1 MGKVLVAARVENV
14 GDLLAADQGRLAP
27 AEVRAV
33 EVTNALVDTGATGLS
48 MPRSLLET
56 LGLKYL
62 RTRKA
67 ISSAGPM
74 EVRVFGTARLTV
86 QGRDCPVDV
95 TELPDG
101 CPVLIGQI
109 PLEAM
114 DFVVDMPMR
123 RLVGSQRKR
132 AARPRDADLSSDELS
147 DERLG

>member
-1 MGKVLVAARVENV
+1 MGKVLVTARVENV
-14 GDLLAADQGRLAP
+14 GDLLDADQGRIAP
-27 AEVRAV
+27 NEVRAV
-33 EVTNALVDTGATGLS
+33 EVSDALVDTGATGLS
-48 MPRSLLET
+48 MPQSLLET

-67 ISSAGPM
+67 LTSAGPAD
-74 EVRVFGTARLTV
+74 VRVFGTARLTV

-114 DFVVDMPMR
+114 DFVVDMP
-123 RLVGSQRKR
+123 SQRLIGNP
-132 AARPRDADLSSDELS
+132 AHGGEHIIELY
-147 DERLG
+147 

>member
-1 MGKVLVAARVENV
+1 MGKVVVAARVENV
-14 GDLLAADQGRLAP
+14 GDRLAVDQGRLAP

-33 EVTNALVDTGATGLS
+33 EVADALVDPGAWGLS
-48 MPRSLLET
+48 MPRSLLGT

-67 ISSAGPM
+67 LSSAGPM
-74 EVRVFGTARLTV
+74 EVRVFGTARLSV

-95 TELPDG
+95 SELPDG

-114 DFVVDMPMR
+114 DFVMDLPSR
-123 RLVGSQRKR
+123 SLVGNP
-132 AARPRDADLSSDELS
+132 AHGGEHIIELY
-147 DERLG
+147 

>member
-1 MGKVLVAARVENV
+1 MGKIVVAARVENV

-27 AEVRAV
+27 GSVRSV
-33 EVTNALVDTGATGLS
+33 EVADALVDTGATGLS
-48 MPRSLLET
+48 MPRALLGT

-67 ISSAGPM
+67 LSSSGPM
-74 EVRVFGTARLTV
+74 EVRVFGTARLSV

-114 DFVVDMPMR
+114 DFVVDLPSR
-123 RLVGSQRKR
+123 RLVGN
-132 AARPRDADLSSDELS
+132 PEHGGEHVIELY
-147 DERLG
+147 

>member
-1 MGKVLVAARVENV
+1 MGKVLVTARVENA
-14 GDLLAADQGRLAP
+14 GDLFAADQGQIAP
-27 AEVRAV
+27 GDVRAV
-33 EVTNALVDTGATGLS
+33 EVTDALVDTGATGLS
-48 MPRSLLET
+48 MPQSLLGT

-67 ISSAGPM
+67 QSSAGPID
-74 EVRVFGTARLTV
+74 VRVFGTARLTI

-114 DFVVDMPMR
+114 DFVVDMPSR
-123 RLVGSQRKR
+123 QVIGNP
-132 AARPRDADLSSDELS
+132 AHGGEHIIELY
-147 DERLG
+147 

>member
-14 GDLLAADQGRLAP
+14 GDLLAADQGRIAP
-27 AEVRAV
+27 GEVRAV
-33 EVTNALVDTGATGLS
+33 EVTDALVDTGATGLS
-48 MPRSLLET
+48 MPRSLLGT

-67 ISSAGPM
+67 LTSGGPV

-86 QGRDCPVDV
+86 EGRDCPVDI

-101 CPVLIGQI
+101 CPMLIGQI

-114 DFVVDMPMR
+114 DFVVDMPSR
-123 RLVGSQRKR
+123 RLVGN
-132 AARPRDADLSSDELS
+132 PEHGGEHVIELY
-147 DERLG
+147 

>member
-1 MGKVLVAARVENV
+1 MGKVTVAARIENV
-14 GDLLAADQGRLAP
+14 GDLLAADQGQLAK

-33 EVTNALVDTGATGLS
+33 QVADALVDTGATGLS
-48 MPRSLLET
+48 MPRSLLGT

-67 ISSAGPM
+67 LSSSGPF

-101 CPVLIGQI
+101 CPVLIG
-109 PLEAM
+109 
-114 DFVVDMPMR
+114 
-123 RLVGSQRKR
+123 R
-132 AARPRDADLSSDELS
+132 ASAYQTRCNDRTCAR
-147 DERLG
+147 

>member
-1 MGKVLVAARVENV
+1 MGKVLVTARVENI

-27 AEVRAV
+27 ADVRSV

-67 ISSAGPM
+67 LSNAGPI
-74 EVRVFGTARLTV
+74 EVRIFGTARLTV
-86 QGRDCPVDV
+86 QGRECPVDV

-101 CPVLIGQI
+101 CPMLIGQI
-109 PLEAM
+109 PLESM
-114 DFVVDMPMR
+114 DFVVDMAGR
-123 RLVGSQRKR
+123 KLVGN
-132 AARPRDADLSSDELS
+132 PEHGGEHVIELY
-147 DERLG
+147 

>member
-14 GDLLAADQGRLAP
+14 FDLFEMDQGRLAST
-27 AEVRAV
+27 EVRAV
-33 EVTNALVDTGATGLS
+33 DVADALVDTGATGLS
-48 MPRSLLET
+48 MPRSLLAT

-67 ISSAGPM
+67 MTSAGPV

-86 QGRDCPVDV
+86 QDRDCPVDI

-114 DFVVDMPMR
+114 DFVVDPPNR
-123 RLVGSQRKR
+123 RVIGNP
-132 AARPRDADLSSDELS
+132 AHGGEHIIELY
-147 DERLG
+147 

>member
-1 MGKVLVAARVENV
+1 MGKVLVTARVENV
-14 GDLLAADQGRLAP
+14 GDLLDADLGRLAP
-27 AEVRAV
+27 SEVRAV
-33 EVTNALVDTGATGLS
+33 EVADALVDTGATGLS
-48 MPRSLLET
+48 MPKSLLGT

-67 ISSAGPM
+67 LSSAGPV
-74 EVRVFGTARLTV
+74 EVRVFGTARLTI

-114 DFVVDMPMR
+114 DFVVDMPSR
-123 RLVGSQRKR
+123 RLVGN
-132 AARPRDADLSSDELS
+132 PEHGGEHVIELY
-147 DERLG
+147 